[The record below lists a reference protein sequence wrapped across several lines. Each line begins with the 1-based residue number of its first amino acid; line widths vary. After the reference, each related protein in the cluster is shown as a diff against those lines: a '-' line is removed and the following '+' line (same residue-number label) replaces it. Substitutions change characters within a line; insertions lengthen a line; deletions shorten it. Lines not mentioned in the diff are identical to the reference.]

1 MTDLENIQFKMQKII
16 EQNERVIS
24 QNDQMMGLLSNYIK
38 ATGDDLIALSKRID
52 LLEDVPLRAMNGAG
66 GH

>member
-24 QNDQMMGLLSNYIK
+24 QNDAMMDLLANYIK
-38 ATGDDLIALSKRID
+38 ATGYDLRALSKRID
-52 LLEDVPLRAMNGAG
+52 LLEDAPLRIMNGG
-66 GH
+66 SH

>member
-1 MTDLENIQFKMQKII
+1 MTDLENINWKMQKII

-24 QNDQMMGLLSNYIK
+24 QNDAMMDLLSNYIK
-38 ATGDDLIALSKRID
+38 ATGDDLRALSKRID
-52 LLEDVPLRAMNGAG
+52 LLEDAPLRIMNGGG

>member
-1 MTDLENIQFKMQKII
+1 LNDLENIQFKMQKIT
-16 EQNERVIS
+16 EQNERIIS
-24 QNDQMMGLLSNYIK
+24 QNDQMMDLLANYIK
-38 ATGDDLIALSKRID
+38 ATGYDLRALSKRID